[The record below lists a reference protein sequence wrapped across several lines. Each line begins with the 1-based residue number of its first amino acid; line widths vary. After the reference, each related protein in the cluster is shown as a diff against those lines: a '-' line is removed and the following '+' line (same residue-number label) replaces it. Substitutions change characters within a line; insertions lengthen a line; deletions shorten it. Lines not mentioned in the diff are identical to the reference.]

1 MSEQNIFLVGL
12 MAVGKSTVGR
22 QLAEALGQPF
32 FDSDHE
38 IEKRAGAEIAWIF
51 DVEGEAGFRDREEQ
65 IIDDLSQ
72 MKGIVMATG
81 GGAVLRDSNRRNL
94 AARGMV
100 FHLDSSLEKLY
111 ARTHKDKKRPL
122 LQSTDPHKVLRDLKT
137 KRAPLYEEIED
148 HCISTDRQNAASVV
162 RQILRILDKKITDK
176 SN

>member
-22 QLAEALGQPF
+22 QLAEALDRPF
-32 FDSDHE
+32 FDSDQE

-72 MKGIVMATG
+72 MEGIVMATG
-81 GGAVLRDSNRRNL
+81 GGAVLRESNRQNL
-94 AARGMV
+94 AARGIV

-122 LQSTDPHKVLRDLKT
+122 LQSADPRKVLKDLKA
-137 KRAPLYEEIED
+137 KRAPLYQEIED
-148 HCISTDRQNAASVV
+148 FRISTDRQNASAVV
-162 RQILRILDKKITDK
+162 LQIMRHLDKQR
-176 SN
+176 

>member
-22 QLAEALGQPF
+22 QLAEALDRPF
-32 FDSDHE
+32 FDSDQE

-72 MKGIVMATG
+72 MEGIVMATG
-81 GGAVLRDSNRRNL
+81 GGAVLRESNRQNL
-94 AARGMV
+94 AARGIV

-122 LQSTDPHKVLRDLKT
+122 LQSADPRKVLKDLKA
-137 KRAPLYEEIED
+137 KRASLYQEIED
-148 HCISTDRQNAASVV
+148 FRISTDRQNASAVV
-162 RQILRILDKKITDK
+162 RQIMRHLDKQR
-176 SN
+176 

>member
-22 QLAEALGQPF
+22 QLAEALDRPF
-32 FDSDHE
+32 FDSDQE

-72 MKGIVMATG
+72 MEGIVMATG
-81 GGAVLRDSNRRNL
+81 GGAVLRESNRQNL
-94 AARGMV
+94 AARGIV

-111 ARTHKDKKRPL
+111 AR
-122 LQSTDPHKVLRDLKT
+122 
-137 KRAPLYEEIED
+137 KRAPLYQEIAD
-148 HCISTDRQNAASVV
+148 FRISTDRQNASAVV
-162 RQILRILDKKITDK
+162 RQIMRHLDKQR
-176 SN
+176 